1 MGRNGRSMIFFRIF
15 ISSFIVISFLLP
27 VFRLRQKKE
36 GAIPCRG
43 SGEAVGC
50 PVRTTEE
57 DAPKGRILHSVPA
70 LTVETS
76 YISPEPKR
84 CVERK
89 VLNCLIRIIAKL
101 PPFVGIILRK
111 SEQPICDSAP
121 SSVERADLS
130 STLYCRRA
138 AKSHAGTFHRRSRI
152 SIRSYSHACSSS
164 NSLNVIGPRKRSALR
179 DLPSE

>member
-1 MGRNGRSMIFFRIF
+1 MP
-15 ISSFIVISFLLP
+15 VLP
-27 VFRLRQKKE
+27 SQFTAILSLPLPLFCLRQKKE

-84 CVERK
+84 CAERK
-89 VLNCLIRIIAKL
+89 ALNCLLRIIAKL
-101 PPFVGIILRK
+101 PPFVGVILRK

-130 STLYCRRA
+130 STPYCRRA
-138 AKSHAGTFHRRSRI
+138 AKSHAGIAAKINLRHLRLQRR
-152 SIRSYSHACSSS
+152 
-164 NSLNVIGPRKRSALR
+164 
-179 DLPSE
+179 PSQRQAAYPNRVARGMRTQATRG